1 MTSSSTQQAHVMQ
14 HDETLSIGA
23 PDNAAMTA
31 SPPEAAVASS
41 CELVSSAGAIGT
53 LTRTAP

>member
-1 MTSSSTQQAHVMQ
+1 
-14 HDETLSIGA
+14 
-23 PDNAAMTA
+23 MTA